1 MNQGMQGASRNWKKK
16 TSHKAIQNSSEETLI
31 LPQGD
36 PGETSD
42 PKNCKITF
50 CCIKPLIHGN
60 LLTTATG
67 NRNKGPFLKNR
78 KLM

>member
-16 TSHKAIQNSSEETLI
+16 TSHKAIQNSPEETLI

-42 PKNCKITF
+42 LKNCKMTF
-50 CCIKPLIHGN
+50 CCIKPLIRGN